1 MFMPSL
7 NKYNTRSQIALDT
20 SLCRTIK
27 GQKGMSFFGSKI
39 WNKVSSNIKTVATT
53 SSFTHRLKKEVLSKL
68 QEEAIL
74 LIFFLL
80 LSLLLFFFFD
90 FLKVDF
96 FYYILCVHTSRGT
109 LMKIRTISDLF

>member
-1 MFMPSL
+1 MPSL

-27 GQKGMSFFGSKI
+27 GQKGMSFIGSKI

-74 LIFFLL
+74 LIFFYYYHYYYFF
-80 LSLLLFFFFD
+80 SLIF
-90 FLKVDF
+90 
-96 FYYILCVHTSRGT
+96 
-109 LMKIRTISDLF
+109 

>member
-53 SSFTHRLKKEVLSKL
+53 SSFTRRLKKEVLSKL

-74 LIFFLL
+74 LIFFYYYHYYYFF
-80 LSLLLFFFFD
+80 SLIF
-90 FLKVDF
+90 
-96 FYYILCVHTSRGT
+96 
-109 LMKIRTISDLF
+109 